1 MGVFARLRNAVRAI
15 REGRISFISYDDGNG
30 NETTIDLED
39 DGLDAIYS
47 NAFRGCLLAKA
58 RPLSTLPVRVYER
71 KGGVRVAATA
81 EFAMRFATLLRC
93 KWNPFLTAPDAIRWM
108 VMRKD
113 IVGEAFA
120 RVQYDRRGMPVAI
133 WPMSGNPT
141 VEITRQ
147 GTPVF
152 RYGGDTF
159 TDAGA
164 YLENEI
170 VWVKSPIL
178 DKDGIHGRS
187 LAQLAASE
195 IGLSINLTTFY
206 DNMING
212 EGNFP
217 GWLETDQQLT
227 SNDVERISSQLSDGG
242 GVVNAGKI
250 RLFDRGLTYKT
261 TGQSMVDLNLVEQEK
276 WVLQE
281 VCRTLSVPPSE
292 VYELS
297 NGTYS
302 NTEQQALSFATKTL
316 TPECVV
322 LETALSSILWGA
334 GLEDCYVQL
343 DMNGLLRGSYNERME
358 GYRIGIYAGV
368 YSPNEVR
375 AKEDMAPYEGGD
387 EYLRATAYST
397 VNPET
402 GEVTPAATAHN
413 NPDPQ
418 PGGNGDSERD
428 DGQGDGRDP
437 AAMGTALAIVHNDMR
452 DRIRERYEAK
462 GDGDSFRRF
471 AANVLAPMAAACEA
485 GGIEYSIEDDLK
497 EITNG

>member
-1 MGVFARLRNAVRAI
+1 MGLFARLRGAIRAVR
-15 REGRISFISYDDGNG
+15 EGQISFISYSDGNG
-30 NETTIDLED
+30 AETTIDLSD
-39 DGLDAIYS
+39 DGLDALYS
-47 NAFRGCLLAKA
+47 NAFRACLLAKA

-71 KGGVRVAATA
+71 RGGIRVAAEDDFPQA
-81 EFAMRFATLLRC
+81 FAQLLRC
-93 KWNPFLTAPDAIRWM
+93 KWNPFLTGSDAIRWM

-113 IVGEAFA
+113 VVGEAFA
-120 RVQYDRRGMPVAI
+120 RVQYGADGLPVAI
-133 WPMSGNPT
+133 WPLSGNPT
-141 VEITRQ
+141 VEITSK
-147 GTPVF
+147 GIPLF
-152 RYGGDTF
+152 RYSGDTF
-159 TDAGA
+159 TEAGT

-170 VWVKSPIL
+170 IWVKSPIL

-187 LAQLAASE
+187 LAQLAANE
-195 IGLSINLTTFY
+195 IGLSIDLTEFY
-206 DNMING
+206 GRMLNG

-227 SNDVERISSQLSDGG
+227 QNDIDRISSQLSDGG
-242 GVVNAGKI
+242 GVVNAGKV

-297 NGTYS
+297 NSTYS
-302 NTEQQALSFATKTL
+302 NTEQGALNFATKTL

-322 LETALSSILWGA
+322 LETALSSILWEA
-334 GLEDCYVQL
+334 GFTDCHVQL
-343 DMNGLLRGSYNERME
+343 DMNGLLRGSHSERME
-358 GYRIGIYAGV
+358 GYRIGIYAGI
-368 YSPNEVR
+368 YSPNDVR
-375 AKEDMAPYEGGD
+375 AKEDMPPYEGGG
-387 EYLRATAYST
+387 EYFRATAYST

-413 NPDPQ
+413 NSDPQ

-452 DRIRERYEAK
+452 DRIRERYLAK
-462 GDGDSFRRF
+462 GDGESFRRF
-471 AANVLAPMAAACEA
+471 AGNVLAPMAEACAA
-485 GGIEYSIEDDLK
+485 GGIEYSIEDDIK